1 MQIIGINAVNCFSFI
16 PVYLYRYFGQ
26 NTQISLFSF
35 GPMIFGYF
43 SFANGMFLL
52 SVLLL
57 LGFLLVWS
65 LKKQTT
71 LLIVETG
78 AKHKIN

>member
-1 MQIIGINAVNCFSFI
+1 
-16 PVYLYRYFGQ
+16 
-26 NTQISLFSF
+26 
-35 GPMIFGYF
+35 MIFGYF